1 MGIEH
6 RKQKRIPFK
15 QQILINNSIMVNAI
29 DITEGGLYVH
39 TGRMFPSGSI
49 LDTSFFIG
57 KHPVNLKAKVQHCQE
72 GIGMGLEFVDLNP
85 EQKAAL
91 KSLLTE
97 LEAKTSAAG
106 KKRILIVDDNDSV
119 RRMNKSRLVLDGFT
133 VLEARDGIEAV
144 KILQAEP
151 IDLMITDLYMENMD
165 GFKLI
170 TLTRQMPQLKDIPII
185 VFSARSTPETI
196 DQAMNVGADLFLA
209 RTTTSPM
216 KLSEN
221 VKALL
226 KKQVKK
232 QG

>member
-15 QQILINNSIMVNAI
+15 QQILINNSMMVNSV
-29 DITEGGLYVH
+29 DISEGGLYVH

-49 LDTSFFIG
+49 LDISFQAG
-57 KHPVNLKAKVQHCQE
+57 RNPLNLKARVQHCQE
-72 GIGMGLEFVDLNP
+72 GIGMGLELVDINP
-85 EQKAAL
+85 EQEAEL

-97 LEAKTSAAG
+97 LEAKTSATG
-106 KKRILIVDDNDSV
+106 RKRILIVDDNDSV
-119 RRMNKSRLVLDGFT
+119 RRMNKSKLVLDGFT
-133 VLEARDGIEAV
+133 VLEARDGIEAI

-151 IDLMITDLYMENMD
+151 LDLMIIDLYMERMD

-170 TLTRQMPQLKDIPII
+170 TLIRQMPQLKNIPII
-185 VFSARSTPETI
+185 VFSARSAAEAVE
-196 DQAMNVGADLFLA
+196 QAMNVGADLFLVK
-209 RTTTSPM
+209 TTTSPM

-226 KKQVKK
+226 KK
-232 QG
+232 